1 MDNINIANQ
10 FKRPIKIIG
19 SIIVLLI
26 LLNALRPFV
35 LINAGHKGVVLNWR
49 AVSDTVLN
57 EGFNWKIPIM
67 QKIQEI
73 DVQTQKLDVQALA
86 YSKDI
91 QSVTTKLALNFH
103 VKPEIVNK
111 LWQEVGKDYQI
122 RLIDP
127 AIQEGVKSATA
138 KFTAQELIEQRPKVK
153 DEIKGELLK
162 RLEKYFVVDEFSIV
176 DFSFSDEY
184 EKAVEAKQVAQ
195 QNALKAD
202 NDLQRIKKEADQR
215 VAQAQ
220 AEAQAIKIQAEAI
233 TQQGGKDYVQ
243 LKTVEKWDGKLP
255 TQMIP
260 GGTIPFIELNK

>member
-1 MDNINIANQ
+1 MTDL
-10 FKRPIKIIG
+10 IIG
-19 SIIVLLI
+19 DNSKKQIKTVGIIIIAVVLFFI
-26 LLNALRPFV
+26 FKPFV
-35 LINAGHKGVVLNWR
+35 LIDTGKKGVVLNWR
-49 AVSDTVLN
+49 AVSGTVLN

-73 DVQTQKLDVQALA
+73 DTQTQKLDVNALA

-91 QSVTTKLALNFH
+91 QSVTSKLALNFH
-103 VKPEIVNK
+103 VKPETANK
-111 LWQEVGKDYQI
+111 LWQEVGKSYQA

-127 AIQEGVKSATA
+127 AIQESVKSAMA

-153 DEIKGELLK
+153 DEIKNELLK
-162 RLEKYFVVDEFSIV
+162 RLDKYFVVDEFSIT

-195 QNALKAD
+195 QNALKAE
-202 NDLQRIKKEADQR
+202 NDLQRIKKEAEQR
-215 VAQAQ
+215 VAQAE
-220 AEAQAIKIQAEAI
+220 AEAKAIQIQAAAI

-243 LKTVEKWDGKLP
+243 LKIVEKWDGKLP